1 MSAARLLRSPLM
13 LASMEFSSEE
23 CDLEVLSV
31 GRPSMDV
38 LS

>member
-13 LASMEFSSEE
+13 LASTEFSSEE
-23 CDLEVLSV
+23 WDLEVLSV
-31 GRPSMDV
+31 GRPSIEV